1 MSNEKKEKIEQIN
14 QDTPVLPQNINEA
27 KDTTV
32 DLPVSLPKNPNGETL
47 SE

>member
-1 MSNEKKEKIEQIN
+1 MSNEKEEKIAQIN

-27 KDTTV
+27 KDTPV